1 MRVRWGAQGLLAVVV
16 VIALAGSAPPAAA
29 TNLAKHG
36 PFEGSGP
43 GSLSPPAVVTTPS
56 AGTAPAEPLVVI
68 MLENKTYQNITKSTN
83 DPYIHS
89 LISMGTLYTN
99 YEAAPGSLP
108 DYLRMTGG
116 IATTSAA
123 ANSENIFD
131 QLQKAGISWGQ
142 YNESMPSACYTKS
155 GPLPYDKNHNA
166 AVWYH
171 DITSNKTACAN
182 MLPYS
187 AFDPTH
193 LRAFSLV
200 VPNDNDDMHTGSSRT
215 AEIKAGDAWLA
226 ANVPPILANG
236 AEVIVTWDEGTRSDE
251 HIATI
256 AVGGSVTKGATNAT
270 AYTHFGLLA
279 GLEDA
284 FGVPLV
290 NSAVGATPFP
300 IS

>member
-1 MRVRWGAQGLLAVVV
+1 MRRVIGSLAGLVCALAVPASVGAGAAQAVPVRPHVV
-16 VIALAGSAPPAAA
+16 
-29 TNLAKHG
+29 
-36 PFEGSGP
+36 
-43 GSLSPPAVVTTPS
+43 
-56 AGTAPAEPLVVI
+56 PAEPIVVI
-68 MLENKTYQNITKSTN
+68 VEENKTYQSIVGSSNA
-83 DPYIHS
+83 PYIQS
-89 LISMGTLYTN
+89 LIAGGTLYTN

-123 ANSENIFD
+123 KSSENIFD
-131 QLQKAGISWGQ
+131 QLQSSGITWGQ
-142 YNESMPSACYTKS
+142 YSESMPSACYSKS

-182 MLPYS
+182 MLPYT
-187 AFDPTH
+187 AFDPGK
-193 LRAFSLV
+193 LRAFSYV
-200 VPNDNDDMHTGSSRT
+200 VPNDNDDMHTGSSKT
-215 AEIKAGDAWLA
+215 AQIKAGDAWLK
-226 ANVPPILANG
+226 ANVPAMLAGG
-236 AEVIVTWDEGTRSDE
+236 AEVIVTWDEGTRSNE

-256 AVGGSVTKGATNAT
+256 AIGGKVKKGATDAT

-284 FGVPLV
+284 FGQPLV
-290 NSAVGATPFP
+290 NSAKGATPFP